1 MRSRG
6 IVLSLLSALVLVLLG
21 PAAAAPA
28 AVAFEGVTT
37 THADRMPVA
46 TEPWRTLVEGRLKV
60 ETTFDTWTATAR
72 LGGAIPAGETV
83 ELTWTAGRRTKEGCT
98 TIATFVEE
106 FGVAAEDHSLT
117 MLRRTFD
124 PEDTIDPSDPTPIC
138 FEVSMRAGGIVS
150 DALVGTMGPDEEAA
164 AIIGADASASE
175 HQVGYPKTTE
185 PHRRLESAWFRG
197 DVVSGDYRRSATF
210 GGPLPEGSAYTINW
224 MLGRQNPA
232 GCEALISWAET
243 DEPVDANNTVD
254 LVRHFPYEDV
264 GAEMSSEFDCF
275 EVVLFIDDM
284 HTDTLVGQITPL
296 VADVTV
302 DAAPATEEFVV
313 AAGRSTPVIVT
324 ASSRVGARKG
334 LTVSGKGRGVR
345 AGRAS
350 TGAVAAR
357 RERPVVVR
365 VAADRPGRSR
375 LRLTAR
381 DARFDVARST
391 TSWPVKARRIAA
403 QRPRPGRYAS
413 ADGGVAFRVTRD
425 FVVQGLRVDDLHCE
439 GAASRPTARLGRGI
453 RLPRNG
459 AAARVVRSRDR
470 ALGPGFLG
478 AQLLTTSPRR
488 LVGTFT
494 VATER
499 CTGSV
504 RIAAVRK
511 G

>member
-1 MRSRG
+1 MRNRG
-6 IVLSLLSALVLVLLG
+6 IVLSLLSAMVLVLFG
-21 PAAAAPA
+21 PVGAAPA
-28 AVAFEGVTT
+28 AVAFTGVTT

-46 TEPWRTLVEGRLKV
+46 TEPWRTLVEARLKV

-106 FGVAAEDHSLT
+106 TGVADEDHSIT
-117 MLRRTFD
+117 IQRRTFD
-124 PEDTIDPSDPTPIC
+124 PDDTIDPSDPTPIC
-138 FEVSMRAGGIVS
+138 FGVSMVAGGIVS
-150 DALVGTMGPDEEAA
+150 DALVGTMGSDEEAA
-164 AIIGADASASE
+164 AIIGAEASASE
-175 HQVGYPKTTE
+175 HQAGYPTTTA
-185 PHRRLESAWFRG
+185 PHQRLESASFRG
-197 DVVSGDYRRSATF
+197 DVVSGAYLRSATF
-210 GGPLPEGSAYTINW
+210 GGPLPEGSSYTINW
-224 MLGRQNPA
+224 VLGLQHPN
-232 GCEALISWAET
+232 GCEALISFAEVN
-243 DEPVDANNTVD
+243 EPVDADNTVSIE
-254 LVRHFPYEDV
+254 RHHAYGDV
-264 GAEMSSEFDCF
+264 GAEMSSEFTCF

-284 HTDTLVGQITPL
+284 HSDTLVGQITPL

-302 DAAPATEEFVV
+302 DATPATEEFVV

-324 ASSRVGARKG
+324 ASSRVGARTG

-345 AGRAS
+345 AQKAS

-357 RERPVVVR
+357 RGRPVVVW
-365 VAADRPGRSR
+365 VAAERPGRSR

-391 TSWPVKARRIAA
+391 TSWPVKARRVEAR
-403 QRPRPGRYAS
+403 RPRPGRYES
-413 ADGGVAFRVTRD
+413 ADGGVAFRVTRA
-425 FVVQGLRVDDLHCE
+425 FVVKGLQVDDIHCD
-439 GAASRPTARLGRGI
+439 GASSQPTARLGRGM
-453 RLPRNG
+453 RLPRSG
-459 AAARVVRSRDR
+459 AAARIARSTDPS
-470 ALGPGFLG
+470 LGRGFLG

-504 RIAAVRK
+504 RISASRTR
-511 G
+511 